1 VGQVIV
7 GLPRSLG
14 GGSGQQAEKAK
25 DFAEK
30 LHSRFDVPFMFRDE
44 RFSTVSAKRLSRPTR
59 RPKARQKVR
68 YDAMAAALVLQ
79 AYLDEAR

>member
-1 VGQVIV
+1 M

-14 GGSGQQAEKAK
+14 GGTGQQAEKVKA
-25 DFAEK
+25 FTEK
-30 LHSRFDVPFMFRDE
+30 LRSRFDVPLLFRDE

-68 YDAMAAALVLQ
+68 YDAMAAALILQ